1 MIDELTDIQRLRNT
15 ALHNRRK
22 LIQSTVIANVDE
34 KNTLFK
40 ISGIGKS
47 TVKLTV
53 FVSYDSILKN
63 KDNGLTEKLY
73 KMINKVY

>member
-22 LIQSTVIANVDE
+22 LIQSTVIANVDD

-40 ISGIGKS
+40 VSGIGKDA
-47 TVKLTV
+47 VKLTV
-53 FVSYDSILKN
+53 FVSYQDILKN